1 MIQARERGE
10 QFDLNKENPDAILY
24 KIDVP
29 ANRYDLLCIE
39 GLTRSLRI
47 FLGLEEIPQY
57 KPINPNIP
65 IVIHSDKNVKEL
77 RPIVVGA
84 ILRDFTFD
92 EEVYKSF
99 IDLQEKLHKNICR
112 ERRLVSIGTHDL
124 DTLKPPIRYLLKEPS
139 QIVFTPLQ
147 KSSIEEWA
155 KKNQKDP
162 KEQIDARLL
171 FEILK
176 TVCLLPHSLSFLL
189 LLASFLLPLS
199 SISEPNFFFL
209 KKDEHLRK
217 YLKLID
223 SHDKWPVLVD
233 SNDTVLS
240 LPPILNGEHSKIKLS
255 TKNILIEI
263 TALDWTKANIVLNT
277 FVSMFSEYCSS
288 RFQVEVVK
296 IVDFEGKEKFTPNL
310 ENYEML
316 ASKKYVEKGLGLS
329 LEDAKIEQLLHKMS
343 LKAKVSGDEIK
354 VRVPV
359 TRSDVMQQCD
369 IWEDIAIAYG
379 YNNLPIKVP
388 ETKCF
393 GRQEPLNQLTDLLRH
408 QIAQAGYLEVLT
420 EVLISKDDN
429 FNKLNLEYQPNI
441 SVQLEQSTTKM
452 KESFEIARTH
462 LLPCLL
468 KTLRSNQSA
477 PLPIRLFEV
486 SDIVLLDASKDTGSK
501 NERHLSAIYA
511 STSASFE
518 MVHGLLDRVF
528 LLLQLTPHFQA
539 KAKGSYKLVK
549 ANRKKSF
556 SKVSF
561 LHFSLPLSTK
571 KKTTCSSL
579 EQTLKS
585 KVWELLDTLVSSIQ
599 LFLKNLTSKILA
611 LLSRST
617 LNTFFKKIYL
627 GKTIS
632 LNLNY

>member
-617 LNTFFKKIYL
+617 LNTFFKKIFL